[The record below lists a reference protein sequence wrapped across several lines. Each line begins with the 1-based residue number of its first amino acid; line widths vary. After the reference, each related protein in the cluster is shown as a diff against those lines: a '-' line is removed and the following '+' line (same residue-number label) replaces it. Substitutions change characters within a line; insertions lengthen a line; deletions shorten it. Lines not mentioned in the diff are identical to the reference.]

1 MQCGGKID
9 VSEKFAYG
17 YNRQVTYKSFRYLLP
32 EGFLEAGSPLPYL
45 EWVLF
50 FLGNSC
56 LFLSFVAIGVEIGES
71 GAPVPWALLTHSHT
85 VAVIGVWGLRY
96 LTNRWALENSL
107 RNAYMTA
114 LLSMIVILR
123 ALPHLWPLGIYMH
136 ENKENKLSL
145 AFCLLGEIWRNA
157 WPRMP
162 SSLRQQQQKSCHL
175 KICPMCL

>member
-1 MQCGGKID
+1 MQCGGKRD

-56 LFLSFVAIGVEIGES
+56 LFLSFVAIGFEIGES

-114 LLSMIVILR
+114 LLSMIVVLR
-123 ALPHLWPLGIYMH
+123 ALPHLWSLGIYMH
-136 ENKENKLSL
+136 ENTENKLSL
-145 AFCLLGEIWRNA
+145 AFAYWEKYGE
-157 WPRMP
+157 MHD
-162 SSLRQQQQKSCHL
+162 QECHL
-175 KICPMCL
+175 A